1 MAIWEIA
8 DVCNVNEQLP
18 TAESGDGKVTAKV
31 TPPETFDII
40 ESKTI
45 RGLAV

>member
-1 MAIWEIA
+1 MAIWVIA
-8 DVCNVNEQLP
+8 DVCNVKVQLP

-40 ESKTI
+40 ESKTM